1 MKNKQMIIDLINKAI
16 KSKKIQLLIN
26 YIFLI
31 SSKIKNYI
39 KKLIDAIKK
48 ILICGYDFLYKKTN
62 AIFVCVSSFFI
73 KEESISIEPKN
84 SISLILRLRKS
95 LTKWRFLSM
104 ILFILIILS
113 PSRDGDSGKV
123 LTSSHIARI
132 NIEGP
137 IMKVTAAK
145 EAKLRSIIDDKN
157 IIGVIVS
164 IDSPGGAVYPSET
177 LYSIIK
183 DISKNKPVF
192 ANIRSLGASG
202 GYMVAIAAKKIF
214 ASRSSITAS
223 IGVYS
228 QSLDATG
235 LLEKVGVKFN
245 ITKSGKLKGSP
256 MPFEK
261 YTDEMAMN
269 SREFIEKINQ
279 MFWGMVLENRKL
291 SDEAIS
297 LYSDG
302 RISLGSDALKYGLID
317 AIGYESD
324 AVKAMKEEFNIP
336 LNTEVHDVVFKEDHQ
351 YSIPLKIMSYV
362 SDMFFVSHYNQNQP
376 MLMINNYGQN

>member
-1 MKNKQMIIDLINKAI
+1 MKYKQMLVNLINKI
-16 KSKKIQLLIN
+16 SKSKRLQLFIL
-26 YIFLI
+26 YIMLI
-31 SSKIKNYI
+31 SKKVMQYL
-39 KKLIDAIKK
+39 KKLKNILTHIYDFVYKK
-48 ILICGYDFLYKKTN
+48 INRVFE
-62 AIFVCVSSFFI
+62 AISSFFI
-73 KEESISIEPKN
+73 KEENSSIEPKN
-84 SISLILRLRKS
+84 ILPLIFRLRKS
-95 LTKWRFLSM
+95 ITKWRFLSM
-104 ILFILIILS
+104 TLVIFIVFALPQDKDPGGMLN
-113 PSRDGDSGKV
+113 
-123 LTSSHIARI
+123 SSHIARI
-132 NIEGP
+132 NIDGP

-145 EAKLRSIIDDKN
+145 EARLRSIVDDKN
-157 IIGVIVS
+157 ILGVIVS

-177 LYSIIK
+177 LHSIIK

-202 GYMVAIAAKKIF
+202 GYMVAIATNKIF

-228 QSLDATG
+228 QSLDATS

-261 YTDEMAMN
+261 YTDDMATN
-269 SREFIEKINQ
+269 SKEFIEKINQ

-302 RISLGSDALKYGLID
+302 RIALGSDALKYGLID
-317 AIGYESD
+317 VIGSESD
-324 AVKAMKEEFNIP
+324 AVKAMKEEFSIP
-336 LNTEVHDVVFKEDHQ
+336 ANTEVHDVVFKEDHQ

-362 SDMFFVSHYNQNQP
+362 YDMFSVLDYNENQP
-376 MLMINNYGQN
+376 MLMINDYGKN